1 LEDPLRPTG
10 TSPVKGEAMRD
21 DWREGQRRGSGKTA
35 VRKQGGRGK
44 EEAAGNRCALTDRR
58 DRRERRAVR
67 RGA

>member
-1 LEDPLRPTG
+1 
-10 TSPVKGEAMRD
+10 MRD